1 MLTAPSCTMARMI
14 RGVLPRGLRPLLA
27 AGLAAVLLLSG
38 CSDDGDDP
46 GESGENGETT
56 GGTPATEETPYL
68 EGVPEGI
75 ELTAQGS
82 ELSVGDS
89 ATVAYEPRQDEVGA
103 LDIKVTRLVDADF
116 KQFVGWR
123 ITPETRQTSP
133 YFVYATVTNV
143 GDTDLGGDEV
153 PLYAVDGDN
162 KLIEASTFQS
172 TFKPCP
178 RGTFP
183 KKFGNGDTGKFCMVY
198 LAPDRGELTA
208 VSFRPTEDFNPI
220 TWTGD
225 LEKPEPPK
233 KKQQDGGNGGGDG
246 GGGGN
251 GGGGGGN
258 GGGNG

>member
-1 MLTAPSCTMARMI
+1 VLSVPSCTMARMI

-38 CSDDGDDP
+38 CSDDGDNP
-46 GESGENGETT
+46 GESEENGES
-56 GGTPATEETPYL
+56 GTPATEETPYL

-82 ELSVGDS
+82 ELAVGES
-89 ATVAYEPRQDEVGA
+89 ATVAYEPRQDQVGA
-103 LDIKVTRLVDADF
+103 LDITVTELVDADY

-123 ITPETRQTSP
+123 ITPETRQKSP
-133 YFVYATVTNV
+133 YFVHATVTNV
-143 GDTDLGGDEV
+143 GDTDLGGTPV

-172 TFKPCP
+172 AFKPCP
-178 RGTFP
+178 QGAFP
-183 KKFGNGDTGKFCMVY
+183 RKFRNGDTGKFCMVY
-198 LAPDRGELTA
+198 LAPDRGDLTA

-220 TWTGD
+220 AWTGD
-225 LEKPEPPK
+225 LVKPEPPK
-233 KKQQDGGNGGGDG
+233 KKKKKGGGQGGGG

-251 GGGGGGN
+251 GGGGGGQ
-258 GGGNG
+258 G

>member
-1 MLTAPSCTMARMI
+1 MLSTPSGTMARMI

-38 CSDDGDDP
+38 CSDDGDNP
-46 GESGENGETT
+46 ESGDNGETT
-56 GGTPATEETPYL
+56 GGTPETEESPYL

-82 ELSVGDS
+82 ELAVGDS

-103 LDIKVTRLVDADF
+103 LEITVTELVDADF

-123 ITPETRQTSP
+123 ITPETKQNSP
-133 YFVYATVTNV
+133 YFVHAKVTNV
-143 GDTDLGGDEV
+143 GDTDLGGQEV

-178 RGTFP
+178 PSDISEEVPHRRHRQVLHGLP
-183 KKFGNGDTGKFCMVY
+183 GARPGR
-198 LAPDRGELTA
+198 PHRGELPA
-208 VSFRPTEDFNPI
+208 H
-220 TWTGD
+220 
-225 LEKPEPPK
+225 
-233 KKQQDGGNGGGDG
+233 GGFQPHHLDR
-246 GGGGN
+246 
-251 GGGGGGN
+251 
-258 GGGNG
+258 